1 MIFCTKKKKVEL
13 PVIRIDGEVVE
24 IVDHFNYLGIIL
36 DRHLSWNEHITSV
49 ATKISKTIGV
59 LNRLK
64 HFLPPYILKLIY
76 NSLIGSKIK
85 YGLLSWGS
93 CSERIFKLQ
102 KKAVRVITNSKYNS
116 HTDALFKKLYI
127 LKIQDDKKVQEICF
141 YYKFCHNLLP
151 KYFSENF
158 VKRMN
163 SRRNSQQLIF
173 PRFRHEYARKMLRY
187 SLVKTIN
194 ESPPHYIS
202 KVFTHSLKGLLLYLK
217 NGIISEYQ
225 SVCLIANCYI
235 CSCNGGS

>member
-1 MIFCTKKKKVEL
+1 M
-13 PVIRIDGEVVE
+13 IRIDGEVVE

-127 LKIQDDKKVQEICF
+127 LKIQDDKKFKKLTFII
-141 YYKFCHNLLP
+141 
-151 KYFSENF
+151 NF
-158 VKRMN
+158 VTIF
-163 SRRNSQQLIF
+163 SRSI
-173 PRFRHEYARKMLRY
+173 
-187 SLVKTIN
+187 LVKIL
-194 ESPPHYIS
+194 S
-202 KVFTHSLKGLLLYLK
+202 K
-217 NGIISEYQ
+217 E
-225 SVCLIANCYI
+225 
-235 CSCNGGS
+235 